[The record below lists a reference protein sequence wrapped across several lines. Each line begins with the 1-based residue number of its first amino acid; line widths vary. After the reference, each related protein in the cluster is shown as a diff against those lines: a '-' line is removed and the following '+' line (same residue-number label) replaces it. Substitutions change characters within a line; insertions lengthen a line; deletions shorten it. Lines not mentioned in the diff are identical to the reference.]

1 MTVLK
6 ALTVVSVV
14 IVATVVTVM
23 REVTCKTV
31 DSSYSSDISDSSDI
45 NDSCDFGDGGDTR
58 KSIICTDIMSER
70 TKLTKVTIEIVVT
83 VVLIKKNIYI
93 FPSLLTFFL

>member
-1 MTVLK
+1 MQ
-6 ALTVVSVV
+6 
-14 IVATVVTVM
+14 
-23 REVTCKTV
+23 

-45 NDSCDFGDGGDTR
+45 NDSCDSSDFGDGGDTR

-70 TKLTKVTIEIVVT
+70 TKLTIVTTEIVVT